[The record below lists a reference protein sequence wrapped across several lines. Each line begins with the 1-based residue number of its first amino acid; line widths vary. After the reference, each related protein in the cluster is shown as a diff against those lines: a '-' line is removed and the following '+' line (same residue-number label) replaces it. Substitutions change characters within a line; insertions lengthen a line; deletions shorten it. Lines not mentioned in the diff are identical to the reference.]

1 MKGIRLPR
9 QGSKPWKIVHFV
21 DGIANVDDL
30 GEALKRRE
38 ELSKKFKTKPLDTS
52 DNENVNNV
60 NHLDLNA
67 EDSDHESER
76 SSVDDQAESSDHE
89 PREDKPL

>member
-21 DGIANVDDL
+21 NGIANVDDL
-30 GEALKRRE
+30 GEALKRRKQ
-38 ELSKKFKTKPLDTS
+38 LTKNSWTLI
-52 DNENVNNV
+52 DNENSNNG

-67 EDSDHESER
+67 EHSDHESER

>member
-21 DGIANVDDL
+21 DGIANIDDL
-30 GEALKRRE
+30 GEALKRRKQ
-38 ELSKKFKTKPLDTS
+38 LLKKFETNPWDTS
-52 DNENVNNV
+52 DKEDANNG